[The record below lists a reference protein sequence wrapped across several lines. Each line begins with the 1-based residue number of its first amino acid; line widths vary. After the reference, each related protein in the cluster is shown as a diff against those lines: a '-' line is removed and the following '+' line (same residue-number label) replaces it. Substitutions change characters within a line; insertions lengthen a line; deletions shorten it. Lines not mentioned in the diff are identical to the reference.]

1 MTRQFQFVHGSFNF
15 DLQTI
20 ISHGLI
26 SLLVSGITN
35 KSQQVLRVSFKDGE
49 NYREGNWAD
58 WAGTLGYYR
67 DKEFIPF
74 WFLKWRITVTTL

>member
-1 MTRQFQFVHGSFNF
+1 MSRQFQFVHGNFNF
-15 DLQTI
+15 DLKTI

-49 NYREGNWAD
+49 NYREGNWAELTSQRPLGL
-58 WAGTLGYYR
+58 WVTIGTR
-67 DKEFIPF
+67 NSFPSRF
-74 WFLKWRITVTTL
+74 